1 MISSV
6 TCIAMNEYQGKQNIQ
21 NRQKYIQKTCALHQ
35 RTLLNPCFTLASSK
49 ARVSST
55 AAFTFQLKRSPRI
68 RMSGPV
74 MWTTDGWSASALVSL
89 ITSPRPCA
97 ACSFTSGSPLR
108 MASRKIGRIGV
119 MPYNR
124 NNTSTPH
131 QQPIFRCVHIS
142 NYMHQIQVTNIFNN
156 LQ

>member
-1 MISSV
+1 
-6 TCIAMNEYQGKQNIQ
+6 MNEYQGKQHIQ

-97 ACSFTSGSPLR
+97 ACSFTSGSPLS

-119 MPYNR
+119 MPYSR
-124 NNTSTPH
+124 NNTSTSH
-131 QQPIFRCVHIS
+131 QQPIFRCVCKS
-142 NYMHQIQVTNIFNN
+142 NYMHQIQITNIFNN
-156 LQ
+156 FQ